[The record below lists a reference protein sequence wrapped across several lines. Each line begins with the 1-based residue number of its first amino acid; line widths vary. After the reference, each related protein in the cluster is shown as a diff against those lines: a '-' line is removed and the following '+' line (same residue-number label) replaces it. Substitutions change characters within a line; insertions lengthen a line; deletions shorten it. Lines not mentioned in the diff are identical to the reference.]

1 MKKLDK
7 LILGSFL
14 GPFLLTF
21 VVVDFI
27 LLTVNMLKYFD
38 EIFGKGLS
46 FWIYMELIGYFVISI
61 SPMALPLAVLL
72 SSLMTFGNL
81 GEHFELTAIK
91 SSGISLLRALRPIG
105 VFVIFLAFSA
115 YLSNNYLVPKVN
127 LKTFSLLYDIRM
139 KSPALEIKEGVFY
152 NGIPG
157 YSIKVN
163 RKLDDVR
170 LNDIIIYNHSD
181 GQGNLNVTMA
191 DSGRMEPFFNDNYMK
206 LTLYEGQ
213 NYKEARAT
221 RGISEKPVEFS
232 RTKFKENVI
241 IFDLDAFKL
250 NRTPEDL
257 WSTNRSIKNIAELKS
272 GLDSINT
279 LVNDQKYQNYQ
290 TAESIYPFFT
300 RKRKLT
306 PLEFILERRAQDD
319 TLRQIRARK
328 DKAYNDSIGLINKE
342 FASIDSNNV
351 NGKPLVVPAPENGVI
366 ASEATNQ
373 VLAGT
378 ETNSLNGN
386 PETLSVPAQEKRVI
400 ASNSE
405 LPKSDSVFRKKKV
418 YRSIGSQAGGVLKR
432 DSSAI
437 ASPVFERKGDSA
449 VSSSAGTI
457 TTVDTTGVGESGK
470 LIKPERTAPLTA
482 RERFVID
489 SVVSERGLNSNALT
503 MALNNARNLKNN
515 FNVKNAQ
522 VDSFDREFRRFE
534 IAWYQKYTQAFA
546 CFVMFMIGA
555 PLGSIIKKGGLGM
568 PVILSITFFILFYM
582 LTITGE
588 KWAKE
593 GVVDPLIGT
602 WFSNLCLIP
611 FGLFFLR
618 QARKD
623 ARLFEP
629 DFYLETWKSIQNR
642 LKVIKAKVA

>member
-105 VFVIFLAFSA
+105 IFVIILAFGA
-115 YLSNNYLVPKVN
+115 YLSNNYLVPKIN

-157 YSIKVN
+157 YSLKVN
-163 RKLDDVR
+163 SKPDEVR

-191 DSGRMEPFFNDNYMK
+191 DSGRMEPFFNKNYMK

-213 NYKEARAT
+213 NYKEARST

-250 NRTPEDL
+250 TRTPEDQ
-257 WSTNRSIKNIAELKS
+257 WSTNRSIKNIAELKL

-279 LVNDQKYQNYQ
+279 LLNDQKFQNYQ
-290 TAESIYPFFT
+290 AAEGIYPFFT
-300 RKRKLT
+300 RKRKLV
-306 PLEFILERRAQDD
+306 PLDFILERKAKDD
-319 TLRQIRARK
+319 TLRQIRYRR
-328 DKAYNDSIGLINKE
+328 DKTINDSIEATKKE
-342 FASIDSNNV
+342 LASLDTNRV
-351 NGKPLVVPAPENGVI
+351 NGTQIPVVVPE
-366 ASEATNQ
+366 
-373 VLAGT
+373 
-378 ETNSLNGN
+378 
-386 PETLSVPAQEKRVI
+386 PETRVV

-405 LPKSDSVFRKKKV
+405 LPKSDSMFRKKKV
-418 YRSIGSQAGGVLKR
+418 YRSIESRAQDGMR
-432 DSSAI
+432 TDSSTIELSDLKTKEESTFSKATG
-437 ASPVFERKGDSA
+437 P
-449 VSSSAGTI
+449 I
-457 TTVDTTGVGESGK
+457 TTVDTSGVIDPNELK
-470 LIKPERTAPLTA
+470 KPDRTTPLTA
-482 RERFVID
+482 EEKFKLD
-489 SVVSERGLNSNALT
+489 SVVKERGLKSNALT

-515 FNVKNAQ
+515 FNVKTSQ
-522 VDSFDREFRRFE
+522 IDSHDREFRRYE

-555 PLGSIIKKGGLGM
+555 PLGAIIKKGGLGM

-593 GVVDPLIGT
+593 GIVDPFIGT

-623 ARLFEP
+623 ARIFEP
-629 DFYLETWKSIQNR
+629 DFYVELWKAIQNR
-642 LKVIKAKVA
+642 FKVIRAKAA